1 MIKTLKYIL
10 FFVFVISCKNNNIVR
25 PNKPNNLISKDK
37 MAEIIYD
44 ISLVNSAKGV
54 NKKIM
59 ENNGIIP
66 EDYIYKRHNIDSLQF
81 ALSNE
86 YYAYNL
92 KTYEAIYNNVK
103 EKLEKD
109 KKHFQAIIKAEQ
121 KTKDSINKK
130 TRRKFDS
137 LKKTGKLIPNNK
149 RSKRDSIFLRPLKK
163 IDTSL
168 IKIRQ

>member
-10 FFVFVISCKNNNIVR
+10 FLVFVISCKNNNIE
-25 PNKPNNLISKDK
+25 KPKKPDNLISKDK
-37 MAEIIYD
+37 MVEIIYD
-44 ISLVNSAKGV
+44 ISLINSAKGV
-54 NKKIM
+54 NKKLM
-59 ENNGIIP
+59 EKKGIVP

-109 KKHFQAIIKAEQ
+109 KKHFQAIIETEQ
-121 KTKDSINKK
+121 KIKDSINKK
-130 TRRKFDS
+130 TRKEFDS
-137 LKKTGKLIPNNK
+137 LKKVGKLKIPNK
-149 RSKRDSIFLRPLKK
+149 KGKRDTIIPRPIKK
-163 IDTSL
+163 IDTSRIL
-168 IKIRQ
+168 KRQ

>member
-10 FFVFVISCKNNNIVR
+10 LVVLSISCKNNNIE
-25 PNKPNNLISKDK
+25 KPKKPDNLISKDK
-37 MAEIIYD
+37 MVEVIYD
-44 ISLVNSAKGV
+44 ISLINSAKGV
-54 NKKIM
+54 NKKLI
-59 ENNGIIP
+59 ENEGISP
-66 EDYIYKRHNIDSLQF
+66 EDYIYKRHDIDSLQF

-92 KTYEAIYNNVK
+92 KIYEDIYNTVK

-109 KKHFQAIIKAEQ
+109 KKHFQAITEAEQ
-121 KTKDSINKK
+121 KIKDSINKK
-130 TRRKFDS
+130 TRGEFDS
-137 LKKTGKLIPNNK
+137 LRKIDKLIPKKN
-149 RSKRDSIFLRPLKK
+149 RKRDSIFPSPIKK